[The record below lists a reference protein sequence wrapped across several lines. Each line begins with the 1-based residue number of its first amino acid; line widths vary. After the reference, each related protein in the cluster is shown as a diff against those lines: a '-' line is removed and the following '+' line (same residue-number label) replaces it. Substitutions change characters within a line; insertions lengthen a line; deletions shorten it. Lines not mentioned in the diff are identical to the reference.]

1 MFVAGSCGIDHEFAM
16 LPIIV
21 TRSLTIGRRSRLVTL
36 DATHSSPSLAVDGDP
51 VRDDVGARAWSG

>member
-1 MFVAGSCGIDHEFAM
+1 M